1 MALLRPIFSNGRKI
15 TQTTF
20 KREVLA
26 GVLATLERDR
36 RWRRK
41 DLVAQH
47 DETLLRSVANSIIAM
62 TRVRFVLAKT
72 RELLA

>member
-1 MALLRPIFSNGRKI
+1 MAIASIFSNGRKI
-15 TQTTF
+15 AQAVS
-20 KREVLA
+20 KREGLA

-41 DLVAQH
+41 DLVAQR

-72 RELLA
+72 RQLLNR